1 MENMNKYAFPLAA
14 LLFAACNS
22 GEETTTTQIQEPVAT
37 ILEYTPAPGQFI
49 NGTMAGFDHVA
60 SEADALRYA
69 ADRLASN
76 NWVSLGGW
84 GGRIVAAFAE
94 PVPNTGGYDNAE
106 TIRGY
111 KITYTRPAEAD
122 APVAWSD
129 NTGGSGTID
138 RVKEHTQ
145 AYYPEWLGEQFTF
158 EGTRLPDN
166 IGKAGEKWTMEPF
179 AWGYADN
186 YSASDRTGMTNR
198 LRISDAV
205 TADGAPA
212 NLAQVDFIM
221 VQTGV
226 NAKAP
231 LIGEV
236 STEVSGIGCY
246 RTVTKKQ

>member
-94 PVPNTGGYDNAE
+94 PVPNTGGYDL
-106 TIRGY
+106 Y
-111 KITYTRPAEAD
+111 
-122 APVAWSD
+122 
-129 NTGGSGTID
+129 
-138 RVKEHTQ
+138 VK
-145 AYYPEWLGEQFTF
+145 GNQFDTSS
-158 EGTRLPDN
+158 
-166 IGKAGEKWTMEPF
+166 EPGIV
-179 AWGYADN
+179 W
-186 YSASDRTGMTNR
+186 
-198 LRISDAV
+198 
-205 TADGAPA
+205 
-212 NLAQVDFIM
+212 
-221 VQTGV
+221 
-226 NAKAP
+226 
-231 LIGEV
+231 V
-236 STEVSGIGCY
+236 S
-246 RTVTKKQ
+246 

>member
-1 MENMNKYAFPLAA
+1 MENMKKYAFPLAA
-14 LLFAACNS
+14 FLFAACNS

-94 PVPNTGGYDNAE
+94 PVPNTGGYDLYVKGNQFDTSSEPGIVWVSQDANGDGAPNDTWYELRGSEYDNAE

-122 APVAWSD
+122 AP
-129 NTGGSGTID
+129 GSL
-138 RVKEHTQ
+138 E
-145 AYYPEWLGEQFTF
+145 
-158 EGTRLPDN
+158 
-166 IGKAGEKWTMEPF
+166 
-179 AWGYADN
+179 
-186 YSASDRTGMTNR
+186 
-198 LRISDAV
+198 
-205 TADGAPA
+205 
-212 NLAQVDFIM
+212 
-221 VQTGV
+221 
-226 NAKAP
+226 
-231 LIGEV
+231 
-236 STEVSGIGCY
+236 
-246 RTVTKKQ
+246 